1 MFKERKA
8 AQMAAFLLDRAG
20 GKLNVL
26 KLTKLLY
33 LAERESMKAHGIQ
46 ISGDRM
52 VSMPKGPVL
61 SQTLDL
67 TSGHTISQDWEA
79 LIEDREQHDVTLRK
93 TVTREDFKDMSDA
106 TLTVLESVWAEFG
119 NKDQWELVDFT
130 HDHCAEWE
138 DPNGSSLPIPAKRV
152 FAAVGMDHETAEF
165 MAKELQAQNYFDSIL
180 GDEPIEG
187 GQWQH

>member
-33 LAERESMKAHGIQ
+33 LAERESLRVHGTQ
-46 ISGDRM
+46 VSGDRM

-67 TSGHTISQDWEA
+67 TSGHTISPDWDA
-79 LIEDREQHDVTLRK
+79 LIEDREQHDVKLRK
-93 TVTREDFKDMSDA
+93 SVSREDFKDISDA
-106 TLTVLESVWAEFG
+106 TISVLESVWSEFG

-138 DPNGSSLPIPAKRV
+138 DPQGSSLPIPAKRV
-152 FAAVGMDHETAEF
+152 FSAMGIDQETAEA
-165 MAKELQAQNYFDSIL
+165 MEQELKAQNYFDSIL
-180 GDEPIEG
+180 GDEPFEG
-187 GQWQH
+187 GKWQH